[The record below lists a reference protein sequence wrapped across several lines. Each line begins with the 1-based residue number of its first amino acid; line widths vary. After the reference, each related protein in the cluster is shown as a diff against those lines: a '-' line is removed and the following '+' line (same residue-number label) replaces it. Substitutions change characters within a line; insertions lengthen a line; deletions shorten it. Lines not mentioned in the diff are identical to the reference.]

1 MRGGATDN
9 AQLRAKGVDGYGFGP
24 VVDEQETHGAH
35 SEDERMLET
44 SVAKLAEFLW
54 CTVVEVAAARR
65 GKEPCF
71 TRQFSFRCAAGLP
84 IAEARFG
91 FLP

>member
-1 MRGGATDN
+1 MFRALEHAQQRLFPGAITLPAMRGGATDN

-54 CTVVEVAAARR
+54 CTVVEVAAA
-65 GKEPCF
+65 P
-71 TRQFSFRCAAGLP
+71 
-84 IAEARFG
+84 
-91 FLP
+91 